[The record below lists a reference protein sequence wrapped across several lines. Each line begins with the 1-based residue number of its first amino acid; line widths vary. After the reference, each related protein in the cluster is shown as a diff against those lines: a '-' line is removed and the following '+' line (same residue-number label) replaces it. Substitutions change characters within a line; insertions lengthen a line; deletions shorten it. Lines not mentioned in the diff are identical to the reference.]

1 VEDEKMERKPVVC
14 LAGTLDTKGEEYAFV
29 KERVLESG
37 ADVLVIDTGVLDAPS
52 FAPDISAD
60 EVAQAAGVQLSDYRK
75 NVEGDTRVE
84 ANKAIG
90 LGLTVILKKL
100 LAEQKIDAVLGMG
113 GTGGTDLLSGA
124 YRQLPLGFPKLLVST
139 MASNNTKPYVG
150 CSDMV
155 MMNAVTDIAGLS
167 SVSRVIL
174 SNAAHAAVGMAK
186 DYSITQKYQES
197 ANPLVA
203 ITMFGVTTPGVMAV
217 RGILEKNGFDVVIFH
232 AVGQGAAMEEL
243 IDANVIDGLIDFT
256 LPELLNCKNNGIFS
270 AGPDR
275 MNAAIRAKIP
285 QVISLGAI
293 ECFNFGAPPTI
304 PAEYQVPERKMI
316 LHNPNITSLL
326 ATPDELVWLGEY
338 VADKANRAVK
348 NAPVALMIPL
358 KGLDKYMAEGGPWFG
373 AEYLEPL
380 FQTLRDK
387 LDSAVERVEK
397 DNFINDE
404 EFGQAVAQKFME
416 VWKASGK

>member
-1 VEDEKMERKPVVC
+1 MAKNPVVC
-14 LAGTLDTKGEEYAFV
+14 LVGTLDTKGEEYAFV
-29 KERVLESG
+29 KERVLELG
-37 ADVLVIDTGVLDAPS
+37 ADVMVIDTGVLGEPY
-52 FAPDISAD
+52 FKPEIPAD
-60 EVAQAAGVQLSDYRK
+60 NVAKEAGVQLTDFRK

-84 ANKAIG
+84 ANKAMSR
-90 LGLTVILKKL
+90 GLTVILKKL
-100 LAEQKIDAVLGMG
+100 IAEGKIDSVLGMG

-124 YRQLPLGFPKLLVST
+124 YRELPLGFPKMLVST

-150 CSDMV
+150 CSDMI
-155 MMNAVTDIAGLS
+155 MMNAVTDIAGLN

-186 DYSITQKYQES
+186 GYHITQKYQAS
-197 ANPLVA
+197 ANPLIS

-217 RGILEKNGFDVVIFH
+217 REVLEKNGFDVVTFH

-243 IDANVIDGLIDFT
+243 IDAGVINGLIDFT
-256 LPELLNCKNNGIFS
+256 LPEILNWKNGGIFS

-275 MNAAIRAKIP
+275 MNAAIRKKVP

-293 ECFNFGAPPTI
+293 ECFNFAAPETI
-304 PAEYQVPERKMI
+304 PAEYNEPKRKVI

-326 ATPDELVWLGEY
+326 ATQEELVWLGEY
-338 VADKANRAVK
+338 VADKANKAVK
-348 NAPVALMIPL
+348 NTPVALMMPL
-358 KGLDKYMAEGGPWFG
+358 KGLDKYMAEGGPWYG

-380 FQTLRDK
+380 FKTIRDK
-387 LDSAVERVEK
+387 LDPAVELVEK

-404 EFGQAVAQKFME
+404 AFGQATAKKFME
-416 VWKASGK
+416 VWKAARK

>member
-1 VEDEKMERKPVVC
+1 MARKPVVC

-29 KERVLESG
+29 RDRIVESG
-37 ADVLVIDTGVLDAPS
+37 ADVLMVDTGVLGSPS
-52 FAPDISAD
+52 FAPEITAE
-60 EVAQAAGVQLSDYRK
+60 EVAQAAGVQLEDFRK

-84 ANKAIG
+84 ANKAMG
-90 LGLTVILKKL
+90 RGLTVILKKL
-100 LAEQKIDAVLGMG
+100 IEEGKIDAVLGMG

-124 YRQLPLGFPKLLVST
+124 YRQLPLGFPKMLVST

-150 CSDMV
+150 CSDMI
-155 MMNAVTDIAGLS
+155 MMNAVTDIAGLN

-174 SNAAHAAVGMAK
+174 SNAAHAAVGMAR
-186 DYSITQKYQES
+186 DYTITQKYQKS
-197 ANPLVA
+197 ANPLIA

-217 RGILEKNGFDVVIFH
+217 REVLEANGFDVVIFH

-243 IDANVIDGLIDFT
+243 IDAGVISGLIDFT
-256 LPELLNCKNNGIFS
+256 LPEIINCKNGGIFS

-275 MNAAIRAKIP
+275 MNAAIRAKLP

-293 ECFNFGAPPTI
+293 ECFNFGAPETI
-304 PAEYQVPERKMI
+304 PPEYNTPERKVI

-326 ATPDELVWLGEY
+326 ATPEELVWLGEY
-338 VADKANRAVK
+338 VTDKANQAVQ
-348 NAPVALMIPL
+348 NAPVAVMIPL
-358 KGLDKYMAEGGPWFG
+358 KGLDKYMAEGGPWYG
-373 AEYLEPL
+373 ADYLAPL

-387 LDSAVERVEK
+387 LDSAVEVIEK

-404 EFGQAVAQKFME
+404 AFGKATANKFME
-416 VWKASGK
+416 AWQAAGKGEEK

>member
-1 VEDEKMERKPVVC
+1 MAEKAVVC
-14 LAGTLDTKGEEYAFV
+14 LVGTLDTKGEEYAFV

-37 ADVLVIDTGVLDAPS
+37 ADVLMIDTGVLAAPS

-60 EVAQAAGVQLSDYRK
+60 EVAKEAGVKLADFRK

-84 ANKAIG
+84 ANRAMG
-90 LGLTVILKKL
+90 HGVTVILKKL
-100 LAEQKIDAVLGMG
+100 ISEGKIDAILGMG
-113 GTGGTDLLSGA
+113 GTGGTDLISGA
-124 YRQLPLGFPKLLVST
+124 YRQLPLGVPKLLVST

-155 MMNAVTDIAGLS
+155 MMNAVTDIAGLN
-167 SVSRVIL
+167 SVSKVIL

-186 DYSITQKYQES
+186 DYNITKKYQES
-197 ANPLVA
+197 ANPLVS
-203 ITMFGVTTPGVMAV
+203 ITMFGVTTPGVMAAREV
-217 RGILEKNGFDVVIFH
+217 LEKNGFDVVIFH

-243 IDANVIDGLIDFT
+243 IDAKVIDGLIDFT
-256 LPELLNCKNNGIFS
+256 LPELLNWKNDGIFS

-293 ECFNFGAPPTI
+293 ECFNFGALTTI
-304 PAEYQVPERKMI
+304 PEKYDTPERKVI
-316 LHNPNITSLL
+316 EHNPNITSLL
-326 ATPDELVWLGEY
+326 ATQDELVWLGEY
-338 VADKANRAVK
+338 VADKANQAIK

-358 KGLDKYMAEGGPWFG
+358 KGLDKYMAEGGPWYG

-380 FQTLRDK
+380 FKTIREK
-387 LDSAVERVEK
+387 LDPAIEKIEK
-397 DNFINDE
+397 DNFINDD

-416 VWKASGK
+416 VWKAAGN